1 MKPVAGVPGVDFT
14 IEDVRGVFPE
24 EIEIQPLDHPVD
36 ATIKVPGS
44 KSVTNRVLIIA
55 ALADGPSTIN
65 NPLFSDDSFWLM
77 EALIRLGF
85 KVHADRDEAGVQIT
99 GKRGIIPQNSME
111 VFVGNAG
118 TVARFLP
125 PVLALG
131 EGPYW
136 VDGVPRMRERPV
148 ADLVDAMRGLGAGVK
163 YAGEG
168 GRFPLVVEGGG
179 LRGGTVRVR
188 GGKSSQF
195 VSGLLMAAP
204 YAGEPVTLEIEGRK
218 DWPYV
223 GITADVMRD
232 FGVEVGIEDSFRRL
246 TVEPGAYAA
255 KEYAVEPDASAA
267 SYFLAAAAV
276 TGGWMR
282 IPGLGAGSPQG
293 DLRFAGVLRKMG
305 CEVELGSDFIELRG
319 PGILRGVDV
328 DMGAF
333 SDTMITLSAIAP
345 FASSPTTIRNVGHT
359 RHQETDR
366 IAAIATELG
375 RLGVRVEEAPDSL
388 RITPGPVSPA
398 AVRTYGDHRM
408 AMAFAVTGLAAPG
421 IRIREPGCVTKT
433 FPDYFQRLD
442 ALR

>member
-44 KSVTNRVLIIA
+44 KSVTNRALIVA

-99 GKRGIIPQNSME
+99 GKRGIIPQSSME

-255 KEYAVEPDASAA
+255 TEYAVEPDASAA

-276 TGGWMR
+276 TGGRVR